1 MMSKNWI
8 WVCIHV
14 HTSFLNLTKHG
25 EISHRTCVFFT
36 EKMVWD
42 SGSET
47 FMDYTKRNGHFLVTK
62 DVNFDKDMF
71 RMVQGP
77 ASLVASEVR
86 LGGV

>member
-1 MMSKNWI
+1 MSKNWI

-25 EISHRTCVFFT
+25 EILPT
-36 EKMVWD
+36 ERVCFSLKKMVWD